1 MKRCR
6 FSALAA
12 GLILSGSLCLS
23 GCSVGL
29 KDAYSLKERVPSIE
43 ASFAAEDEAAK
54 GFASDL
60 CVISD
65 EGSFDPEDVTSQA
78 GALFDLT
85 DREVLYSKDAFE
97 KMYPASI
104 TKVMTSLI
112 AIKYGNLED
121 QVTVTEDAVISESG
135 ATLCGIKPGD
145 TLTLE
150 QLLYGLMLPSGNDAG
165 AAIAIHMA
173 GSIDAFADMMNE
185 EAKRLGAT
193 DTHFMNPHGLHDEDH
208 YTTAYD
214 LYLIFNEA
222 LKYPEFRTVTG
233 STAYTA
239 NYTNGAGQSVSKTW
253 RGGNWYLT
261 GEQETP
267 DGLTVFSGK
276 TGTTNSSKDTWFCG
290 YTRYYT
296 TAIWVGYDI
305 PRNMPGI
312 YGATY
317 AGRIWKSVMD
327 QIHEGLE
334 PWDWIQPETVERKVD
349 SKTGMEDYFSTT
361 AQFRAEQ
368 SLHEKEQ
375 EQLETTLQAS
385 VDAFIEKEIGSVEDT
400 YTVKDEYNSITSKLP
415 LLDDGELR
423 ASLLEKVESR
433 YDYFKEIIAGMS
445 DEISRYEAVQAEEKK
460 QAQEQAAKDAEA
472 KRAQEE
478 KAVKKQTFM
487 QALERIENL
496 EYQETDAE
504 DLVSDAIDKLSLV
517 AGDDE
522 EASLSARLQAAIS
535 RITTLPTESEWN
547 AAQAEKEAGE
557 AQKESQAQVQ
567 VQSQQRQLRSAL
579 SKEQYKWNNAEIYG
593 PGGRGDEN

>member
-239 NYTNGAGQSVSKTW
+239 NYTNGAGEAE
-253 RGGNWYLT
+253 T
-261 GEQETP
+261 G
-267 DGLTVFSGK
+267 
-276 TGTTNSSKDTWFCG
+276 
-290 YTRYYT
+290 
-296 TAIWVGYDI
+296 I
-305 PRNMPGI
+305 
-312 YGATY
+312 
-317 AGRIWKSVMD
+317 
-327 QIHEGLE
+327 
-334 PWDWIQPETVERKVD
+334 
-349 SKTGMEDYFSTT
+349 
-361 AQFRAEQ
+361 
-368 SLHEKEQ
+368 
-375 EQLETTLQAS
+375 LQ
-385 VDAFIEKEIGSVEDT
+385 
-400 YTVKDEYNSITSKLP
+400 
-415 LLDDGELR
+415 
-423 ASLLEKVESR
+423 ESR
-433 YDYFKEIIAGMS
+433 RRQMALLYFPE
-445 DEISRYEAVQAEEKK
+445 RPVLPK
-460 QAQEQAAKDAEA
+460 QPDI
-472 KRAQEE
+472 
-478 KAVKKQTFM
+478 V
-487 QALERIENL
+487 
-496 EYQETDAE
+496 
-504 DLVSDAIDKLSLV
+504 
-517 AGDDE
+517 
-522 EASLSARLQAAIS
+522 
-535 RITTLPTESEWN
+535 
-547 AAQAEKEAGE
+547 
-557 AQKESQAQVQ
+557 
-567 VQSQQRQLRSAL
+567 
-579 SKEQYKWNNAEIYG
+579 
-593 PGGRGDEN
+593 